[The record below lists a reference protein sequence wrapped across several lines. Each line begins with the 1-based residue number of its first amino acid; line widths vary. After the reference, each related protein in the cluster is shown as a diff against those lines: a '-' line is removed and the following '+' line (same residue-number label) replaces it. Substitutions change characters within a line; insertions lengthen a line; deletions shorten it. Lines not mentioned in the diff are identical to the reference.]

1 VRDRKERFAARVLLA
16 ALAGRWEEFD
26 SLDDRSGWDSR
37 ALLALARQC
46 DVAPTLHAMLA
57 GSGRLTSLGD
67 EAAGE
72 LGRVRTKTRHDN
84 LLLLAR
90 LEQALDVL
98 LAAGIR
104 PVALKGVDTLHRF
117 YASFDERTLDD
128 VDLLVS
134 PEDRDRAI
142 AALEAAGWKGPDEPE
157 RTHWFRSSFELPLRS
172 PGPVEVN
179 FDLHWS
185 LGQAR
190 RYEIPAAALI
200 SRAVP
205 TTIAGRP
212 ALRLDDHDA
221 VAHLLLHHLQ
231 HYFDRRL
238 KWVLEIGR
246 LAKEPGFS
254 WPRVRERA
262 LEWGGRG
269 AAGLALVHV
278 RTLFPALLPEAA
290 YEALPADAWRLAAT
304 LPLRSRHPL
313 DLFRGTRRRF
323 VQLWL
328 AAAALEHPSEL
339 PGYLIHRATRDAKVD

>member
-1 VRDRKERFAARVLLA
+1 MSDRIAARVLLA

-26 SLDDRSGWDSR
+26 AIQDGGGWDPR
-37 ALLALARQC
+37 ELLALARQC
-46 DVAPTLHAMLA
+46 DVEPTLHAALTA
-57 GSGRLTSLGD
+57 SGRLSSLGD
-67 EAAGE
+67 EAAGA
-72 LGRVRTKTRHDN
+72 LSRARTKTRHDN

-90 LEQALDVL
+90 LEQALDLL

-117 YASFDERTLDD
+117 YGSFDERTLDD
-128 VDLLVS
+128 VDLLVL
-134 PEDRDRAI
+134 PEQRDRAI
-142 AALEAAGWKGPDEPE
+142 EVLEASGFSGPAEPE
-157 RTHWFRSSFELPLRS
+157 RTHWFRSSFELPLTS
-172 PGPVEVN
+172 PGPVGVPFEI
-179 FDLHWS
+179 HWS

-190 RYEIPAAALI
+190 RYEIPAAALLA
-200 SRAVP
+200 RAVP

-212 ALRLDDHDA
+212 VLRLDDHDA

-246 LAKEPGFS
+246 LATEPGFS

-262 LEWGGRG
+262 LEWGGSG

-278 RTLFPALLPEAA
+278 RKLFSALLPEAA
-290 YEALPADAWRLAAT
+290 YEALPADRWRLAAT
-304 LPLRSRHPL
+304 FPLRSAHPL

-323 VQLWL
+323 VQLWI
-328 AAAALEHPSEL
+328 AAAALERPSEL
-339 PGYLIHRATRDAKVD
+339 IGYLRHRATRDSRP